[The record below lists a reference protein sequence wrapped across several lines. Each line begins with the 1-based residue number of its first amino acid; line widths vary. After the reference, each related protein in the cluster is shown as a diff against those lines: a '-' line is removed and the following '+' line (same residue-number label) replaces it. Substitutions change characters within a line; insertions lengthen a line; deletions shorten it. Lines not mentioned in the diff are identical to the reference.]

1 LSIEKKGSDRMKKN
15 IFLIV
20 INKLINY
27 LGKFLFYSFFSI
39 FTFLLISLII
49 IITLFIGKRIIE
61 KPDFVFSLDG
71 KHKDRVEIFAREG
84 DATSADYLQII
95 INKSDTKIDTLI
107 KYPIYLKNIKL
118 SENSDTLFIN
128 DDLKIKL

>member
-1 LSIEKKGSDRMKKN
+1 MKKN